1 MEAGDYLLIGGI
13 SVMIKRV
20 NDRFVVLDSG
30 QQIPRAQAEGFK
42 CSSSRPE
49 DCPTYINQRRGG
61 KTFISK
67 QLGLF

>member
-1 MEAGDYLLIGGI
+1 
-13 SVMIKRV
+13 MIKRV
-20 NDRFVVLDSG
+20 NYRFVVLDSG